1 MTSVPPPPPTQ
12 HLVDGFSNKYH
23 HDLMRH
29 NQRRQLIVNLK
40 NVVDGGRKILI
51 VFRCK
56 NFPHFILRLFV
67 LLIYSFLRRNDN
79 LPLNIMNVE

>member
-1 MTSVPPPPPTQ
+1 MTSVSPPSPPTQ

-40 NVVDGGRKILI
+40 NVVDGDRKILI
-51 VFRCK
+51 AFRCTK
-56 NFPHFILRLFV
+56 IFFCVYLFSLFIPF
-67 LLIYSFLRRNDN
+67 NDEMT
-79 LPLNIMNVE
+79 IFH